1 MRQVIRRFLKH
12 LDAEKNA
19 SFSTIQ
25 SYRYDLS
32 KFDDYLIGR
41 LGRRFLPGDVSRD
54 HIRDYL
60 LWLSE
65 IGHQKPNGPSA
76 RARALAAIRSFFKYA
91 HRAGLLRDNP
101 AADIPLPKIRM
112 GEVRALSYEECERFL
127 RMVAINPSPFRKVR
141 DRAMIVTFL
150 LTGARLREIV
160 YLDRGDVDLHKS
172 TIRLHR
178 KGGEVNI
185 LPLADSAKLELKA
198 YLKQRR
204 RRCRTRALF
213 ISCRNRRIS
222 RGAVWCLLK
231 KYMRKSRI
239 KMRGMGP
246 HALRHTFATLLL
258 NQGENLR
265 VIQSLMNHKSL
276 ATTAR
281 YLHSRSQEL
290 VKAVCVFR
298 GKSAPIPL
306 ANRHSFRLKSAL
318 VPMQIGT
325 LFRVR

>member
-1 MRQVIRRFLKH
+1 MERRIFMRQVIKRFLNH
-12 LDAEKNA
+12 LETEKNA
-19 SFSTIQ
+19 TLTTIE
-25 SYRYDLS
+25 SYQYDLH
-32 KFDDYLIGR
+32 KFDDHLVER
-41 LGRRFLPGDVSRD
+41 LGNRFLPGDVTRD

-60 LWLSE
+60 MWLSE
-65 IGHQKPNGPSA
+65 VGHRRPNGPSA
-76 RARALAAIRSFFKYA
+76 RARALAAIRSLFKYA

-101 AADIPLPKIRM
+101 AEDIPLPKLRM
-112 GEVRALSYEECERFL
+112 GEVRALSHDECDRLL
-127 RMVAINPSPFRKVR
+127 RIVATNRSPFRKVR
-141 DRAMIVTFL
+141 DRAMIMTFL

-160 YLDRGDVDLHKS
+160 QLNKGDIDLYQS

-185 LPLADSAKLELKA
+185 LPLADSVKTEIKA

-204 RRCRTRALF
+204 SRSRTRALF

-222 RGAVWCLLK
+222 RGAVWYLVK
-231 KYMRKSRI
+231 KYLKKSRI
-239 KMRGMGP
+239 KTHGMGP

-290 VKAVCVFR
+290 IKAVN
-298 GKSAPIPL
+298 G
-306 ANRHSFRLKSAL
+306 LKL
-318 VPMQIGT
+318 LDG
-325 LFRVR
+325 

>member
-19 SFSTIQ
+19 SLSTIV
-25 SYRYDLS
+25 SYQYDLT
-32 KFDDYLIGR
+32 KFDDYLVRR

-54 HIRDYL
+54 HVRDYL
-60 LWLSE
+60 IWLSE
-65 IGHQKPNGPSA
+65 VGHRKPNGPSA

-101 AADIPLPKIRM
+101 AADIPLPKVRT
-112 GEVRALSYEECERFL
+112 GEVRALSQDECGRLL
-127 RMVAINPSPFRKVR
+127 RVVEMNPSPFRKVR

-150 LTGARLREIV
+150 LTGARLREMV
-160 YLDRGDVDLHKS
+160 QLDRGDIDLYQG

-185 LPLADSAKLELKA
+185 LPLAELAKIELKT

-204 RRCRTRALF
+204 CRTRTRALF
-213 ISCRNRRIS
+213 ISCRNVRIS
-222 RGAVWCLLK
+222 PGAVWNLVK
-231 KYMRKSRI
+231 KYLKKSRI
-239 KMRGMGP
+239 RAHGMGP

-258 NQGENLR
+258 SQGENLR

-290 VKAVCVFR
+290 VRAVN
-298 GKSAPIPL
+298 G
-306 ANRHSFRLKSAL
+306 LKL
-318 VPMQIGT
+318 LGG
-325 LFRVR
+325 

>member
-19 SFSTIQ
+19 SLSTIE
-25 SYRYDLS
+25 SYRYDLT
-32 KFDDYLIGR
+32 KFDDYLVRR

-54 HIRDYL
+54 HVRDYL
-60 LWLSE
+60 MWLSE
-65 IGHQKPNGPSA
+65 VGHQKPNGPSA

-101 AADIPLPKIRM
+101 AADIPLPKVRT
-112 GEVRALSYEECERFL
+112 GEVRALSQDECSRLL
-127 RMVAINPSPFRKVR
+127 RVVEMNPSPFRKVR

-150 LTGARLREIV
+150 LTGARLREMV
-160 YLDRGDVDLHKS
+160 QLDRGDIDLYQG

-185 LPLADSAKLELKA
+185 LPLAELAKIELKT

-204 RRCRTRALF
+204 CRTRTRALF
-213 ISCRNRRIS
+213 ISCRNVRIS
-222 RGAVWCLLK
+222 PGAVWNLVKRYLK
-231 KYMRKSRI
+231 KARI
-239 KMRGMGP
+239 KTHGMGP

-258 NQGENLR
+258 SQGENLR

-290 VKAVCVFR
+290 VAAVN
-298 GKSAPIPL
+298 G
-306 ANRHSFRLKSAL
+306 LKLLGS
-318 VPMQIGT
+318 
-325 LFRVR
+325 

>member
-1 MRQVIRRFLKH
+1 MRQVIRRFLKY

-19 SFSTIQ
+19 SLSTIET
-25 SYRYDLS
+25 YRYDLTT
-32 KFDDYLIGR
+32 FDDYLVRR

-54 HIRDYL
+54 HVRDYL
-60 LWLSE
+60 MWLSE
-65 IGHQKPNGPSA
+65 VGHQKPNGPSA

-112 GEVRALSYEECERFL
+112 GEVRALSLDECGRLL
-127 RMVAINPSPFRKVR
+127 RVVGTNPSPFREVR

-160 YLDRGDVDLHKS
+160 QVDKGDIDLHQG

-178 KGGEVNI
+178 KGGEINV
-185 LPLADSAKLELKA
+185 LPLADSAKVVLKA

-204 RRCRTRALF
+204 RRSRTRALF

-222 RGAVWCLLK
+222 RGTVWSLLK
-231 KYMRKSRI
+231 RYLKKARI
-239 KMRGMGP
+239 KTHGMGP

-281 YLHSRSQEL
+281 YLHTRSQEL
-290 VKAVCVFR
+290 VSAVNGIKLLR
-298 GKSAPIPL
+298 D
-306 ANRHSFRLKSAL
+306 
-318 VPMQIGT
+318 
-325 LFRVR
+325 

>member
-1 MRQVIRRFLKH
+1 MRQVIKRFLKH

-19 SFSTIQ
+19 SGTTIK
-25 SYRYDLS
+25 SYQHDLR
-32 KFDDYLIGR
+32 KFDLYLVRR
-41 LGRRFLPGDVSRD
+41 LGNRFLPGDVSRD
-54 HIRDYL
+54 DIRDYL
-60 LWLSE
+60 IWLSE
-65 IGHQKPNGPSA
+65 VGHRKPNGPSA

-101 AADIPLPKIRM
+101 AADIALPKIRV
-112 GEVRALSYEECERFL
+112 GEIRALSQDECGRLL
-127 RMVAINPSPFRKVR
+127 RVVETNRSPFRKLR
-141 DRAMIVTFL
+141 DRAIVVTFL

-160 YLDRGDVDLHKS
+160 QLDKGDVDLHQS

-178 KGGEVNI
+178 KGGEVNV
-185 LPLADSAKLELKA
+185 LPLADSAKIELKA

-204 RRCRTRALF
+204 RRSRTRALF

-222 RGAVWCLLK
+222 RGTVWYLVK
-231 KYMRKSRI
+231 KYLKKSRI
-239 KMRGMGP
+239 KTHGMGP

-290 VKAVCVFR
+290 VKAVN
-298 GKSAPIPL
+298 G
-306 ANRHSFRLKSAL
+306 LKL
-318 VPMQIGT
+318 
-325 LFRVR
+325 

>member
-19 SFSTIQ
+19 SVTTII
-25 SYRYDLS
+25 SYKYDLH
-32 KFDDYLIGR
+32 KFDVYLVKR
-41 LGRRFLPGDVSRD
+41 LGNRFLPGDVTHD

-60 LWLSE
+60 MWLSE
-65 IGHQKPNGPSA
+65 VGYQKPNGPSA
-76 RARALAAIRSFFKYA
+76 RGRTLAAIRSFFKYA

-101 AADIPLPKIRM
+101 AADIPLPKSRM
-112 GEVRALSYEECERFL
+112 SEVRALSHEECDRLL
-127 RMVAINPSPFRKVR
+127 RIVASNPSPFRKVR
-141 DRAMIVTFL
+141 DRAIIATFL

-160 YLDRGDVDLHKS
+160 HLDKGDIDLHQA

-185 LPLADSAKLELKA
+185 LPLADSAKIELKA
-198 YLKQRR
+198 YLKHRR
-204 RRCRTRALF
+204 RRNRTRALF

-222 RGAVWCLLK
+222 RGTVWYLVK
-231 KYMRKSRI
+231 KYFKKSRI
-239 KMRGMGP
+239 RTHRMGP
-246 HALRHTFATLLL
+246 HDLRHTFATLLL
-258 NQGENLR
+258 EQGENLR

-290 VKAVCVFR
+290 VKAVN
-298 GKSAPIPL
+298 S
-306 ANRHSFRLKSAL
+306 LKL
-318 VPMQIGT
+318 LGG
-325 LFRVR
+325 

>member
-1 MRQVIRRFLKH
+1 MRQVIKRFLNH
-12 LDAEKNA
+12 LETEKNA
-19 SFSTIQ
+19 SLTTIE
-25 SYRYDLS
+25 SYRYDLH
-32 KFDDYLIGR
+32 KFDDYLVKR
-41 LGRRFLPGDVSRD
+41 LGNRFLPGDVTRD

-60 LWLSE
+60 MWLSE
-65 IGHQKPNGPSA
+65 VGHQRPNGPSA

-101 AADIPLPKIRM
+101 AEDIPLPKIRM
-112 GEVRALSYEECERFL
+112 GEVRALSQEECDRLL
-127 RMVAINPSPFRKVR
+127 RIIATNPSPFRKIR

-150 LTGARLREIV
+150 LTGARLRELV
-160 YLDRGDVDLHKS
+160 HLDKGDIDLRQA

-185 LPLADSAKLELKA
+185 LPLADSAKMDLKA

-204 RRCRTRALF
+204 RRSRTRALF

-222 RGAVWCLLK
+222 PGTVWYLVK
-231 KYMRKSRI
+231 KYLKKSRI
-239 KMRGMGP
+239 KTHGMGP

-265 VIQSLMNHKSL
+265 VFQSL

-281 YLHSRSQEL
+281 YLHSRSQE
-290 VKAVCVFR
+290 V
-298 GKSAPIPL
+298 
-306 ANRHSFRLKSAL
+306 AL
-318 VPMQIGT
+318 C
-325 LFRVR
+325 R

>member
-12 LDAEKNA
+12 LEAEKNA
-19 SFSTIQ
+19 SETTIE
-25 SYRYDLS
+25 SYQYDLL
-32 KFDDYLIGR
+32 KFDAYLVKR
-41 LGRRFLPGDVSRD
+41 LGNRFLPGDVTRD

-60 LWLSE
+60 MWLSE
-65 IGHQKPNGPSA
+65 VGHQRPNGPSA
-76 RARALAAIRSFFKYA
+76 RARALSAIRSFFKYA

-112 GEVRALSYEECERFL
+112 GEVRALSQDECGRLL
-127 RMVAINPSPFRKVR
+127 RVVGANPSPFRKVR
-141 DRAMIVTFL
+141 DMAMIMTFL

-160 YLDRGDVDLHKS
+160 HLDRGDIDLHQS
-172 TIRLHR
+172 TIWLHR

-185 LPLADSAKLELKA
+185 LPLADFAKMELKP

-204 RRCRTRALF
+204 RRSRTRALF

-222 RGAVWCLLK
+222 RSTVWHLVKKYLK
-231 KYMRKSRI
+231 KARI
-239 KMRGMGP
+239 KTHGMGP

-290 VKAVCVFR
+290 VKAVN
-298 GKSAPIPL
+298 G
-306 ANRHSFRLKSAL
+306 LKLL
-318 VPMQIGT
+318 VG
-325 LFRVR
+325 

>member
-12 LDAEKNA
+12 LEAEKNA
-19 SFSTIQ
+19 SVTTIE
-25 SYRYDLS
+25 SYRYDLH
-32 KFDDYLIGR
+32 KFDDHLVKR
-41 LGRRFLPGDVSRD
+41 LGNRFLPGDVTRD

-60 LWLSE
+60 IWLSE
-65 IGHQKPNGPSA
+65 VGHQRPNGPSA
-76 RARALAAIRSFFKYA
+76 RARVLAAIRSFFKYA

-101 AADIPLPKIRM
+101 AEDIPLPKTRM
-112 GEVRALSYEECERFL
+112 GEVRALSHDECDRLL
-127 RMVAINPSPFRKVR
+127 RIVATNPSSFRKVR
-141 DRAMIVTFL
+141 DRAMIMTFL
-150 LTGARLREIV
+150 LTGARLREV
-160 YLDRGDVDLHKS
+160 VHLDKSDINLYQS

-185 LPLADSAKLELKA
+185 LPLADSAKMEIKA

-204 RRCRTRALF
+204 SRTRTRALF

-222 RGAVWCLLK
+222 RGTVWYLVK
-231 KYMRKSRI
+231 KYLTKSRI
-239 KMRGMGP
+239 KTHGMGP

-258 NQGENLR
+258 NQGETLR

-290 VKAVCVFR
+290 VKAVN
-298 GKSAPIPL
+298 G
-306 ANRHSFRLKSAL
+306 LKL
-318 VPMQIGT
+318 LGG
-325 LFRVR
+325 

>member
-1 MRQVIRRFLKH
+1 MRQVTRRFLKY

-19 SFSTIQ
+19 SLSTIET
-25 SYRYDLS
+25 YRYDLT
-32 KFDDYLIGR
+32 KFTDYLVRR

-54 HIRDYL
+54 HVRDYL
-60 LWLSE
+60 MWLSE
-65 IGHQKPNGPSA
+65 VGHQKPNGPSA

-112 GEVRALSYEECERFL
+112 GEVRALSLDECGRLL
-127 RMVAINPSPFRKVR
+127 RVVGTNPSPFREVR

-160 YLDRGDVDLHKS
+160 QVDKGDIDLHQG

-178 KGGEVNI
+178 KGGEINV
-185 LPLADSAKLELKA
+185 LPLADSAKVVLKA

-204 RRCRTRALF
+204 RRSRTRALF

-222 RGAVWCLLK
+222 RGTVWSLLK
-231 KYMRKSRI
+231 RYLKKARI
-239 KMRGMGP
+239 KTHGMGP

-281 YLHSRSQEL
+281 YLHTRSQEL
-290 VKAVCVFR
+290 VSAVNGIKLLR
-298 GKSAPIPL
+298 D
-306 ANRHSFRLKSAL
+306 
-318 VPMQIGT
+318 
-325 LFRVR
+325 